1 MSVNPEE
8 EEEIAAE
15 SMYNIDDLD
24 PLADPLALDDEL
36 GDRTL
41 ESGVY
46 TSRNSTITDL
56 DSSDDG
62 QIILVDVNTLKS
74 SFSIPVSYPDTALDI
89 VASPIISIEKVN
101 GHLSPNG
108 AQTILECE
116 TNVSADDGIG
126 EVTFE
131 PIALSIDDE
140 ITEEVEG
147 ARSDGS
153 DSGLGLELCAS
164 LSNVSQI
171 AAAPQPTRSNLKRRS
186 DPTDQIDGISSNK
199 KPKRSIQFTGV
210 TVFYFPRIQGF
221 TCVPSQGG
229 ATLGMSAKHCTF

>member
-101 GHLSPNG
+101 VN
-108 AQTILECE
+108 E

-131 PIALSIDDE
+131 PIALSLDDE

-186 DPTDQIDGISSNK
+186 DSTDQIDGISSNK